1 MAVQR
6 RPKTGKPAKGKVTW
20 VVRYRDP
27 SGKEH
32 SKSFPTAQAAK
43 DFDAEQLRLLNR
55 GDWISPED
63 EATTLYDMAVEWKA
77 EATKP
82 NTIANRKALVD
93 NLGAIANIPIGKL
106 RPGHISDWNKTL
118 LEGRPWKSGKP
129 LSSSTIAVMTG
140 QVAGLLSRAHHDG
153 ILRRVPRISAAKAP
167 PRMAVSR
174 ADLATPEEVA
184 AIITLATEGRENRQ
198 APPNPARPWLAD
210 MVWVDI
216 GTGLRISELCAL
228 IPLDISFDSLELE
241 VTRQVVPGGRG
252 TSGLKTGKPRKLPI
266 SRFTAEVFARRI
278 EELGLGDR
286 DPIFPYEGESDR
298 VFHDRNSAGRALT
311 RVTEALGLRSIT
323 FHDFR
328 HYYASALIA
337 QGASVAEVQAAL
349 GHANT
354 STTLET
360 YTHLFGR
367 FEERTRSAAD
377 VAVDMVRDK
386 CGINPGVLM
395 VDDLATRR
403 KSRSIA

>member
-1 MAVQR
+1 
-6 RPKTGKPAKGKVTW
+6 
-20 VVRYRDP
+20 
-27 SGKEH
+27 
-32 SKSFPTAQAAK
+32 
-43 DFDAEQLRLLNR
+43 
-55 GDWISPED
+55 
-63 EATTLYDMAVEWKA
+63 
-77 EATKP
+77 
-82 NTIANRKALVD
+82 
-93 NLGAIANIPIGKL
+93 
-106 RPGHISDWNKTL
+106 
-118 LEGRPWKSGKP
+118 
-129 LSSSTIAVMTG
+129 
-140 QVAGLLSRAHHDG
+140 
-153 ILRRVPRISAAKAP
+153 
-167 PRMAVSR
+167 
-174 ADLATPEEVA
+174 
-184 AIITLATEGRENRQ
+184 
-198 APPNPARPWLAD
+198 

-266 SRFTAEVFARRI
+266 SRFTADVFARRI

-286 DPIFPYEGESDR
+286 DPIFPYEGEADR
-298 VFHDRNSAGRALT
+298 VFHDRNSAGRTLT
-311 RVTEALGLRSIT
+311 RVTEALGLRAIT